1 MAWQGMGLRAN
12 LAGRGKAGHGLAR
25 QGWAG
30 QGMGL
35 RAKTRTGLGKVP
47 CQNVYESVFWRLKMV
62 LQESFVNDLFRG
74 CEISSDVVA
83 ELMGVDP
90 TDQRGLEFAAVKL
103 AGTLQNLLWKNEQIW
118 SVQARQ
124 GSVKILTD
132 REAVHFQKRRRTT
145 GVRKLRNAARGLQGV
160 DTYGLSTQDRA
171 TCEREQRLATA
182 QASAVDRIR
191 EPVIPKH
198 NQPDRP
204 SSRPAK
210 PPTIK
215 AIAPTQPRA

>member
-1 MAWQGMGLRAN
+1 
-12 LAGRGKAGHGLAR
+12 
-25 QGWAG
+25 
-30 QGMGL
+30 
-35 RAKTRTGLGKVP
+35 
-47 CQNVYESVFWRLKMV
+47 MV
-62 LQESFVNDLFRG
+62 LQESFINDLFKG